1 MPGGITAT
9 ELDCV
14 TGEETVALM
23 VTPLKKVVWDMTLL
37 DTFTDEA
44 VPVVAS
50 TDAAVV
56 KLNVDEINED
66 TEEVTNIAVKD
77 EVKER

>member
-1 MPGGITAT
+1 MAT

-14 TGEETVALM
+14 IGEETVALM
-23 VTPLKKVVWDMTLL
+23 VTPLEKVIWDEAFI

-44 VPVVAS
+44 VAVLAN

-56 KLNVDEINED
+56 KLNDDEINGD
-66 TEEVTNIAVKD
+66 TEEVTSIVVKD
-77 EVKER
+77 EVKGT

>member
-14 TGEETVALM
+14 IGEETVALM
-23 VTPLKKVVWDMTLL
+23 VTPLEKVIWDEAFI

-44 VPVVAS
+44 VAVLAS

-56 KLNVDEINED
+56 KLNDDEINGD
-66 TEEVTNIAVKD
+66 TEEVTSIVVKD
-77 EVKER
+77 EVKGT